1 MLHVFYGDLP
11 TAIYNTAVYFK
22 NVYEDAWLTTPPVP
36 QIIEDIDKSTVIS
49 GGVIDSPVLGK
60 ISPLGLSGGV
70 KTLILIQNVPEKTF
84 NASTCGDNCAP
95 WLLRLA
101 EKKDVTV
108 NLRHLIRPDRPQHEG
123 TRPDCRTLCLKE
135 AHDERFAARHHPE
148 QTHPL

>member
-11 TAIYNTAVYFK
+11 TAIYNTTVYFK

-36 QIIEDIDKSTVIS
+36 QMILDIDQSTVIS

-70 KTLILIQNVPEKTF
+70 KTLILIQNVPEKIF

-101 EKKDVTV
+101 EKKDITV
-108 NLRHLIRPDRPQHEG
+108 NLRHLMDFGKG
-123 TRPDCRTLCLKE
+123 TFTLHILNTDQTVHSMKE
-135 AHDERFAARHHPE
+135 LVPIAGRFV
-148 QTHPL
+148 